1 MVIGVFAKSIRSSG
15 CGDLEDVLN
24 TGESPQLVLAET
36 REFVV

>member
-1 MVIGVFAKSIRSSG
+1 MVIVVVAKSIQSSG
-15 CGDLEDVLN
+15 FGDWEDLLN